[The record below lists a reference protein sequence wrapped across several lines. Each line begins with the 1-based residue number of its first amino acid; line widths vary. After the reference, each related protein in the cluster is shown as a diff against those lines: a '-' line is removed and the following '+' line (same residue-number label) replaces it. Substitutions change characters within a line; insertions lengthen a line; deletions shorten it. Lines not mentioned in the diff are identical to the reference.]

1 MLGKVV
7 TDRGIVERTNE
18 LTNELRRPDKVCEKK
33 GEKDKWPPADIKTL
47 KPFIHYLSKQ
57 GRTTKIGQEGGGGR
71 NILSCARENSPPL
84 SDSPPPGHDFC
95 PLWASF
101 SPFLLN

>member
-57 GRTTKIGQEGGGGR
+57 GRTTKIGQEGGGR
-71 NILSCARENSPPL
+71 KKYTVLRARKF
-84 SDSPPPGHDFC
+84 PPPERF
-95 PLWASF
+95 PTPW
-101 SPFLLN
+101 P

>member
-57 GRTTKIGQEGGGGR
+57 GRTTKIAQEGGGAEE
-71 NILSCARENSPPL
+71 IYCPARAKI
-84 SDSPPPGHDFC
+84 PPP
-95 PLWASF
+95 
-101 SPFLLN
+101 